1 MLVPHL
7 LLALALQAP
16 TANEPSKQLVDP
28 AVATTADGIV
38 RPAANGTEQ
47 ALLPISFPS
56 SHAANLL
63 QLKNGDLLCV
73 WFAGSWEGNS
83 GVGIVLSRL
92 GRGSH
97 TWTKPQLIDNHDG
110 ASYQN
115 PVLFQSPDGAV
126 HIYHT
131 TQGAGAGEANSKV
144 LEVVSHDNG
153 RHWSAPTVLF
163 DKGGSFTRH
172 PLLVLSPKTWLLPM
186 TYVTSKGIG
195 AGAETNYSAMKL
207 TRDGGAHWE
216 ECVVTD
222 SFARVQP
229 TVVQIDSRHF
239 AAWFRD
245 RKSQW
250 VYRSTSSD
258 GCHWSKPEPTE
269 LPNNNASVQAF
280 RLQNGHIVLVFNNSH
295 DDRSGPTPIPGLRKP
310 LSIALSEDNGA
321 TWSYIRDLE
330 TGRPGFG
337 IEEQRPKTPGREEY
351 SYPTVTQTS
360 DGRIHVAYTFR
371 RQTIKEVTLD
381 EGWIRQG
388 STEGLYKGPGTK

>member
-1 MLVPHL
+1 MLPHL
-7 LLALALQAP
+7 LLALALQTT
-16 TANEPSKQLVDP
+16 TANEPMKQLVDP
-28 AVATTADGIV
+28 AVAANSDGIV
-38 RPAANGTEQ
+38 RRAANGTEQ
-47 ALLPISFPS
+47 ALLPIGFPS

-92 GRGSH
+92 NRGSH
-97 TWTKPQLIDNHDG
+97 TWTKPQLIDNHD
-110 ASYQN
+110 AESYQN
-115 PVLFQSPDGAV
+115 PVIFQSPDGAV

-153 RHWSAPTVLF
+153 QHWSAPAVLF
-163 DKGGSFTRH
+163 DNGGSFTRH
-172 PLLVLSPKTWLLPM
+172 PLLVLAPKTWLLPM

-195 AGAETNYSAMKL
+195 EGAETNYSAMKL

-216 ECVVTD
+216 ECGVTD

-229 TVVQIDSRHF
+229 TVVQIDSHHF
-239 AAWFRD
+239 VAWFRD

-258 GCHWSKPEPTE
+258 GCHWSKPEATP

-295 DDRSGPTPIPGLRKP
+295 DDRSGSKPIPGLRKP

-321 TWSYIRDLE
+321 TWSYVRDLE

-360 DGRIHVAYTFR
+360 DGRIHVAFTYR

-381 EGWIRQG
+381 EGWIRRG
-388 STEGLYKGPGTK
+388 STEGLYKGSSTK